1 MKWLG
6 KFFLYLVR
14 VIFEAIVLGVVL
26 ALVLAELIRRGY
38 LEMGG

>member
-1 MKWLG
+1 MKFLG
-6 KFFLYLVR
+6 YFAR

-38 LEMGG
+38 LNLGG